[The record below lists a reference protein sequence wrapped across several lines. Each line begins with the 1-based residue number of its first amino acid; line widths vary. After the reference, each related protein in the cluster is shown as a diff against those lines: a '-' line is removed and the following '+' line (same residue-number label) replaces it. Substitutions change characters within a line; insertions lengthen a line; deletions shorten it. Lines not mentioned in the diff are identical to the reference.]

1 MIQEI
6 SEYKYLGN
14 GLAQINSNMNEFN
27 VRIDLLYSDISKWNS
42 LLKFNEIASK
52 LSDLSTFLNSYS
64 ANWKNSSDLVYNL
77 QGYWE
82 EPVQIAFYKTF
93 NYVANFVEIETWL
106 NDYFP
111 ATDFS
116 PTQIL
121 RCDFLCKNYSDE
133 MLEGARILNYDSSKL
148 EEIALKYTT
157 TVKKVYRFL
166 GIKNQLNAIISL
178 INFLLKK
185 YNYTNFYVDKI
196 KDLSSY
202 STFVE
207 FDKSTNIFSSTQ
219 LANFSEIDLAYF
231 DSYITQYNN
240 LYNIY
245 KSKYIELEVIPPE
258 EIILF
263 DLKDVAVTSGGAFF
277 YKIINNSWTY
287 HPYSNI
293 EFCPRNIC
301 SDCYNSLDLNAIKIQ

>member
-1 MIQEI
+1 
-6 SEYKYLGN
+6 
-14 GLAQINSNMNEFN
+14 
-27 VRIDLLYSDISKWNS
+27 
-42 LLKFNEIASK
+42 
-52 LSDLSTFLNSYS
+52 
-64 ANWKNSSDLVYNL
+64 
-77 QGYWE
+77 
-82 EPVQIAFYKTF
+82 
-93 NYVANFVEIETWL
+93 
-106 NDYFP
+106 
-111 ATDFS
+111 
-116 PTQIL
+116 
-121 RCDFLCKNYSDE
+121 
-133 MLEGARILNYDSSKL
+133 
-148 EEIALKYTT
+148 
-157 TVKKVYRFL
+157 VYRFL

-301 SDCYNSLDLNAIKIQ
+301 SDCYNSLDLNAIYENRKYCDSVPKYILTECGEAIPYGGALSFSPSQIFNSPEELLAIEQLSDLFS